1 MSALL
6 PENENTRSRKRASL
20 PLLLAVPL
28 VLFAASCVLY
38 LFSGTGSFL
47 DSFFTRS
54 TTALLLCCLLFA
66 TLYRGA
72 RQLLGYGGQ
81 MSAVARTVLAESMGT
96 RAAPA
101 FLVVL
106 FIALCALTIPHQ
118 EETPVRYMVQTYL
131 GYAFSITS
139 IFAGMLTLLLSC
151 KTLSREI
158 EEKLIETL
166 AVKPVS
172 RIRYLAGK
180 WLGLV
185 ILNAIMLS
193 VAMTVIYLFTVHHIG
208 ARPGLDAMDSDLIE
222 KEILTAREFLPAQP
236 YPALGRQVELQLEK
250 LKTEKPGTLYR
261 LGEKEATRR
270 ELGPL
275 DESSITLLGIEQ
287 ARKKLA
293 RLVPRRWRSL
303 GPGRSR
309 GFVFEGLGHLR
320 DSKAPLK
327 LRYRIAAPPGGETGP
342 ALLSVF
348 TGEKEELREFNT
360 LEPGYLD
367 IAPGSIDG
375 EGRLI
380 LGLKNPSDAQGTVIF
395 SSTRGLE
402 VLSSRASFEGNL
414 LRASLAVW
422 IKLSFLS
429 MLGLLCSSFLGFPV
443 AVLFCAMILL
453 GATTS
458 PFLMDVAD
466 MSHNPDNLGG
476 FFEDF
481 ATSTTAFIGKSLG
494 RYSEFKPGVQLVDGR
509 LFSWTDLGRCF
520 LWIGIVWTGLS
531 GSLAAFAY
539 SRRELARVQV

>member
-1 MSALL
+1 MSAQL
-6 PENENTRSRKRASL
+6 PANENTRGPGRGAL
-20 PLLLAVPL
+20 PLFLLVPA
-28 VLFAASCVLY
+28 VLFAGSCRLY

-47 DSFFTRS
+47 DSFLTRT
-54 TTALLLCCLLFA
+54 TTALLLCCLLFT
-66 TLYRGA
+66 TLYRVA
-72 RQLLGYGGQ
+72 RQLLGRGGQ

-101 FLVVL
+101 FLLVL

-118 EETPVRYMVQTYL
+118 EDAPARYMVQTYL

-139 IFAGMLTLLLSC
+139 ILAGMLTLLLAC

-193 VAMTVIYLFTVHHIG
+193 VAMTIIYLFTVHHIG
-208 ARPGLDAMDSDLIE
+208 ARPGLDAVDSELIE
-222 KEILTAREFLPAQP
+222 KEILTARKFAPAQP
-236 YPALGRQVELQLEK
+236 YPALEEQVELQLEK
-250 LKTEKPGTLYR
+250 LKKEKPGALYR
-261 LGEKEATRR
+261 LGKKEADRR
-270 ELGPL
+270 KLGPL
-275 DESSITLLGIEQ
+275 DEPGITLLGIKQ
-287 ARKKLA
+287 ARKRLNRLA
-293 RLVPRRWRSL
+293 PRRWRSL

-309 GFVFEGLGHLR
+309 AFVFEGLGHLR
-320 DSKAPLK
+320 SSQAPLQ
-327 LRYRIAAPPGGETGP
+327 LRYRIAAQPGGEAGP
-342 ALLSVF
+342 AMLMVF
-348 TGEKEELREFNT
+348 TGKKEELREFNT
-360 LEPGYLD
+360 IEAGYLD
-367 IAPGSIDG
+367 VDPGSIDE
-375 EGRLI
+375 EGRLV
-380 LGLKNPSDAQGTVIF
+380 LGLKNPSEAPGTVIF
-395 SSTRGLE
+395 SSIRGLE

-414 LRASLAVW
+414 LRASLAAW

-443 AVLFCAMILL
+443 AVLFCAIILL

-458 PFLMDVAD
+458 PFLLDVAD

-476 FFEDF
+476 FFENF
-481 ATSTTAFIGKSLG
+481 ATSTTTILAQSLG

-509 LFSWTDLGRCF
+509 LFSWQDLGRCF
-520 LWIGIVWTGLS
+520 FWIGIVWTGIS
-531 GSLAAFAY
+531 GSLAACAY

>member
-6 PENENTRSRKRASL
+6 PENENTRSRKKASL
-20 PLLLAVPL
+20 PLLLAFPL
-28 VLFAASCVLY
+28 ALFAASCILY

-47 DSFFTRS
+47 DSFFTRT
-54 TTALLLCCLLFA
+54 TTALLLCCLLFT
-66 TLYRGA
+66 TLYRFA
-72 RQLLGYGGQ
+72 RQLLGHGGQ

-118 EETPVRYMVQTYL
+118 QETPVRYMVQTYL
-131 GYAFSITS
+131 GYAFSITT
-139 IFAGMLTLLLSC
+139 IFAGMLTLLLAC

-193 VAMTVIYLFTVHHIG
+193 VAMTVIYLFTVHHVG

-250 LKTEKPGTLYR
+250 LKKERPGTIYR
-261 LGEKEATRR
+261 LGEKEAARR
-270 ELGPL
+270 NLGPL

-287 ARKKLA
+287 ARKKIGRLA
-293 RLVPRRWRSL
+293 PRRWRSL

-320 DSKAPLK
+320 DSKTPLK
-327 LRYRIAAPPGGETGP
+327 LRYRIAAPPGGEAGP
-342 ALLSVF
+342 ALLSVY
-348 TGEKEELREFNT
+348 TSEREELQEFNT
-360 LEPGYLD
+360 LEPGYIE
-367 IAPGSIDG
+367 IAPGAIDD
-375 EGRLI
+375 EGHLI
-380 LGLKNPSDAQGTVIF
+380 LGLKNPSDAPGTVIF
-395 SSTRGLE
+395 SS
-402 VLSSRASFEGNL
+402 
-414 LRASLAVW
+414 
-422 IKLSFLS
+422 
-429 MLGLLCSSFLGFPV
+429 M
-443 AVLFCAMILL
+443 
-453 GATTS
+453 
-458 PFLMDVAD
+458 
-466 MSHNPDNLGG
+466 
-476 FFEDF
+476 
-481 ATSTTAFIGKSLG
+481 
-494 RYSEFKPGVQLVDGR
+494 
-509 LFSWTDLGRCF
+509 
-520 LWIGIVWTGLS
+520 
-531 GSLAAFAY
+531 
-539 SRRELARVQV
+539 

>member
-1 MSALL
+1 MSTQL
-6 PENENTRSRKRASL
+6 PGNENTRSRKRVPL

-28 VLFAASCVLY
+28 VLFAASCILY

-47 DSFFTRS
+47 DSFFTRT
-54 TTALLLCCLLFA
+54 TTALLLCCLLFT
-66 TLYRGA
+66 TLYRVA
-72 RQLLGYGGQ
+72 RQLLGRGGQ
-81 MSAVARTVLAESMGT
+81 MSAVARTVLAESMAT

-118 EETPVRYMVQTYL
+118 EEAPARYMVQTYL

-139 IFAGMLTLLLSC
+139 IFAGTLSLLLAC

-208 ARPGLDAMDSDLIE
+208 ARPGLDAMDSEIIE
-222 KEILTAREFLPAQP
+222 KEILTAREFVPAQP
-236 YPALGRQVELQLEK
+236 YPALAKQVELQLEK
-250 LKTEKPGTLYR
+250 LKKEKPGTLYR
-261 LGEKEATRR
+261 LGKKEAARKN
-270 ELGPL
+270 LPSL
-275 DESSITLLGIEQ
+275 DESDITLLGIEQ
-287 ARKKLA
+287 ARKRLKKLA
-293 RLVPRRWRSL
+293 PRRWRSL

-327 LRYRIAAPPGGETGP
+327 LRYRIAAQPGGEAGP
-342 ALLSVF
+342 ARLSVF
-348 TGEKEELREFNT
+348 TGEREELREFNT
-360 LEPGYLD
+360 LESGYLD
-367 IAPGSIDG
+367 LDPGSIDA

-380 LGLKNPSDAQGTVIF
+380 LGLKNPPDAPGTVIF
-395 SSTRGLE
+395 NSIRGLE
-402 VLSSRASFEGNL
+402 VLRSRASFEGNL
-414 LRASLAVW
+414 LRAFLAVW
-422 IKLSFLS
+422 VKLSFLS

-458 PFLMDVAD
+458 PFLLDVAD

-476 FFEDF
+476 FFENF
-481 ATSTTAFIGKSLG
+481 ATSTTTIVAKSLG
-494 RYSEFKPGVQLVDGR
+494 RYSEFNPGMQLVDGR
-509 LFSWTDLGRCF
+509 LFSWRELGRCF
-520 LWIGIVWTGLS
+520 LWIGIVWTGIS
-531 GSLAAFAY
+531 GSLAAYAY